1 MANPSNYSDDPRR
14 QPTAADPFNP
24 LPLGPDP
31 LTPEPRYSD
40 ADPRVVNNRVDVQSE
55 RRTGASVLVAALVV
69 VLAMVAYFAFSNNP
83 GTDAGTTA
91 TIPPAVETV
100 PPAASGE
107 TGAGQAPGGLPAET
121 APVPSG
127 EGGLAPEGEAPATP
141 APVVPAPAEPA
152 PAE

>member
-31 LTPEPRYSD
+31 LTPEPRYDD

-69 VLAMVAYFAFSNNP
+69 VLAMVAYFAFSSNP
-83 GTDAGTTA
+83 GTDSGTTA

-100 PPAASGE
+100 PPPASGAP
-107 TGAGQAPGGLPAET
+107 GAGPGDLPAET
-121 APVPSG
+121 APAPSG
-127 EGGLAPEGEAPATP
+127 EGGLAPEGEAPANP
-141 APVVPAPAEPA
+141 APVAPAPAEPA